1 MKTTIIRQPILMKQ
15 NMFNRVQPKL
25 NSLHKKIK
33 MIENRKLENLKK
45 SFVFLKKTAE
55 EDLSF
60 FDEMKDE
67 LVNEFCKENKNVD
80 ETYLSTEVLSDSDD
94 EDIFVN

>member
-1 MKTTIIRQPILMKQ
+1 MKTTIIRQPTFMKQ

-25 NSLHKKIK
+25 NTLHNKIK

-60 FDEMKDE
+60 FEEMKDE
-67 LVNEFCKENKNVD
+67 LVNEFCKENNNVD
-80 ETYLSTEVLSDSDD
+80 ETSLSTEVFSDSDD
-94 EDIFVN
+94 EYIFVN

>member
-1 MKTTIIRQPILMKQ
+1 MSVKQPVRMKQ
-15 NMFNRVQPKL
+15 NMFNKVQPKL
-25 NSLHKKIK
+25 NTLHNKIK

-60 FDEMKDE
+60 FEEIKDDII
-67 LVNEFCKENKNVD
+67 NEFCKEHNNI
-80 ETYLSTEVLSDSDD
+80 ETTSLSTEVFSEDDSDK